1 MRANGIA
8 IIAGFLHW
16 LAVQR
21 LRAKRPGLAVLELLG
36 SERDRWALWVPVLI
50 GIGVGL
56 YFSLGEEPSL
66 LAALTGPAVMA
77 VLLVILWW
85 LKAGGGYIALVLQA
99 LLCLG
104 VGFAA
109 AKVRT
114 ERMDAPVLEREVRN
128 ATIEGRIT
136 GLRPGSD
143 GFPRVL
149 IRPSSISRLPADKL
163 PRGLRLSYRGDRA
176 LLMPGMTVRFRATLM
191 PPPGP
196 VMPHGFDFARQS
208 FFNGLGGVGYIV
220 SKLEKVSDD
229 GDARSIFD
237 KVSIRI
243 VNFRARLAQRLR
255 TVLPGEQGAIA
266 AALVTGDRSGIPPD
280 KVQALRDSGL
290 AHLLAISGLHMGMAG
305 FAIFGLVRGL
315 LAAIPFVALRYPIR
329 KWAAAAGL
337 IGASTYLVISGAPI
351 SAQRAFIML
360 SLVFVAIL
368 FDRQAFT
375 LRMVALAAIFIL
387 LLQPESLM
395 EAGFQMSFAA
405 STVLVSAYEAK
416 RQWTR
421 RGARGRP
428 KRGSFVMGAGEP
440 LNLTHWFGTKFTRYV
455 GGILLTTLLCDF
467 AIAPFAGYHF
477 NRFANYSLVSNL
489 LAVPAMGTLVMPPAV
504 LGLALMPLGLEA
516 WPLGIMGV
524 GIDQILWVA
533 TSVAERNHSV
543 TSVPAWPPLALLLI
557 VMGGLWL
564 LLWSKRWRFGGV
576 AGIAAGLLIAMMAEQ
591 PDLLIGRDGKN
602 IAVNTGDDVLDIM
615 KDGRKTY
622 ATDTWRRRFGASE
635 KGEEQVA
642 SFNCDRLG
650 CVYGL
655 ADGRTLVHVSD
666 SRAFFEDCR
675 IADIL
680 VTNLYVP
687 KTCIGPALIIDK
699 WDIRDG
705 GAHAIRFLDEGY
717 SVVTSQG
724 VRGNRPWSRGS

>member
-1 MRANGIA
+1 MRGNGIA
-8 IIAGFLHW
+8 IMTGLLRW
-16 LAVQR
+16 LAVQQFRVRR
-21 LRAKRPGLAVLELLG
+21 LGLSVLDLVG
-36 SERDRWALWVPVLI
+36 RERDRWALWVPVLMGI
-50 GIGVGL
+50 GIGL
-56 YFSLGEEPSL
+56 YFSLKVEPPL
-66 LAALTGPAVMA
+66 LTALTGPAVIA
-77 VLLVILWW
+77 ALLALLWR
-85 LKAGGGYIALVLQA
+85 LKVGGGYIALGLQA
-99 LLCLG
+99 VLCLS

-109 AKVRT
+109 AKIRT
-114 ERMDAPVLEREVRN
+114 ERIEAPVLEREIRN
-128 ATIEGRIT
+128 ATVEGRIT

-143 GFPRVL
+143 GFPRL
-149 IRPSSISRLPADKL
+149 IIRPSSISRLPDDKL
-163 PRGLRLSYRGDRA
+163 PRGLRLSYRGDRK
-176 LLMPGMTVRFRATLM
+176 LLMPGMTVRFRATMM

-208 FFNGLGGVGYIV
+208 FFDGLGGVGYIV
-220 SKLEKVSDD
+220 SKLEEVPD
-229 GDARSIFD
+229 GDGVRSPFD
-237 KVSIRI
+237 RVSIQ
-243 VNFRARLAQRLR
+243 VGNFRARLAQRLR
-255 TVLPGEQGAIA
+255 LALPGEQGAIA

-280 KVQALRDSGL
+280 RVQALRDSGL

-305 FAIFGLVRGL
+305 FAIFGLVRAL

-416 RQWTR
+416 RRW
-421 RGARGRP
+421 ARGRP

-477 NRFANYSLVSNL
+477 NRFANYSLISNL
-489 LAVPAMGTLVMPPAV
+489 LAVPVMGTLVMPPAV
-504 LGLALMPLGLEA
+504 LALALMPLGLEA

-533 TSVAERNHSV
+533 TGVAERNHSV

-564 LLWSKRWRFGGV
+564 LLWSKRWRLGGV
-576 AGIAAGLLIAMMAEQ
+576 AGIAAGLFIAMMAEQ

-602 IAVNTGDDVLDIM
+602 IAVNTGGEDLDIM

-622 ATDTWRRRFGASE
+622 ATDTWRRRFGATAADE
-635 KGEEQVA
+635 RVA

-650 CVYGL
+650 CVYHL

>member
-1 MRANGIA
+1 MRGNGIA
-8 IIAGFLHW
+8 IMTGLLRK
-16 LAVQR
+16 LAVQQFRARR
-21 LRAKRPGLAVLELLG
+21 LGWSVLDHLG
-36 SERDRWALWVPVLI
+36 RERDRWALWVPVLMGI
-50 GIGVGL
+50 GIGL
-56 YFSLGEEPSL
+56 YFSLKVEPPL
-66 LAALTGPAVMA
+66 LAALVGPVVIAA
-77 VLLVILWW
+77 LLALLWR
-85 LKAGGGYIALVLQA
+85 LKVGGGYMALGLQA
-99 LLCLG
+99 VLCLS

-109 AKVRT
+109 AKIRT
-114 ERMDAPVLEREVRN
+114 ERIDAPVLEREIRN
-128 ATIEGRIT
+128 ATVEGRIT

-143 GFPRVL
+143 GFPRV
-149 IRPSSISRLPADKL
+149 IIKPSSISRLPADKL
-163 PRGLRLSYRGDRA
+163 PSGLRLSYRGDRA
-176 LLMPGMTVRFRATLM
+176 LLMPGMTVRFRATMM

-220 SKLEKVSDD
+220 SKLEEVPGGD
-229 GDARSIFD
+229 GARSLVD
-237 KVSIRI
+237 QLSVRV
-243 VNFRARLAQRLR
+243 VNFRARLAQRIRLA
-255 TVLPGEQGAIA
+255 LPGEQGAIA

-305 FAIFGLVRGL
+305 FAIFGLVRAL

-416 RQWTR
+416 RRW
-421 RGARGRP
+421 ARGRP

-489 LAVPAMGTLVMPPAV
+489 LAVPFMGTLVMPPAV
-504 LGLALMPLGLEA
+504 LALVLMPLGLEA
-516 WPLGIMGV
+516 WPLRIMGI

-533 TSVAERNHSV
+533 TGVAERSHSV
-543 TSVPAWPPLALLLI
+543 TSVPAWPPLALLLV

-564 LLWSKRWRFGGV
+564 LLWSKRWRLGGV
-576 AGIAAGLLIAMMAEQ
+576 AGIAAGLFIAMMAEQ

-602 IAVNTGDDVLDIM
+602 IAVNTGGEDLDIM

-622 ATDTWRRRFGASE
+622 ATDTWRRRFGARAAADE
-635 KGEEQVA
+635 RVA

-650 CVYGL
+650 CVYHL

-705 GAHAIRFLDEGY
+705 GAHAIRFLDKGY
-717 SVVTSQG
+717 SVVTSQA